1 MIENYAKLGTTS
13 EAAPGQ
19 RDNGLNGRSAASTA
33 AAAATATATA
43 GRPGSSKLAGGFF
56 DQPGGGGG
64 GKKTA
69 AASASPGRWPA
80 VALPEAILVRGSVC
94 DGYFPA
100 RCVISCDASEVRGGS
115 AGQQWMRPFDGSD
128 LG

>member
-1 MIENYAKLGTTS
+1 VWAQVCDTATTSEQAQRQMIENYAKLGTTS

-69 AASASPGRWPA
+69 AASASPGRWLLLPPKPSLCA
-80 VALPEAILVRGSVC
+80 VLFVTGISLRG
-94 DGYFPA
+94 A
-100 RCVISCDASEVRGGS
+100 
-115 AGQQWMRPFDGSD
+115 
-128 LG
+128 